1 MTDGFYNNAV
11 YWVEVDRITPNPFQP
26 RKEFD
31 EKALDDL
38 GDSIRQYG
46 VLQPL
51 TVTRRERTREDGG
64 ISVEYELVAG
74 ERRLRAAKRIGVK
87 QVPVLIRS
95 SEDSDKMKLEI
106 AIIENLQREDLNP
119 IDRAIAFKKLAV
131 DFNLK
136 HTEIAQKM
144 GKSREYVSNTLRL
157 LNLPADMQSAIVAGK
172 INEGHARPLLMLAE
186 RPEQQQELF
195 HEIME
200 RKLAVREAERIS
212 RRIATERARKQDL
225 TPDLAR
231 IERELTDELGTRVII
246 ETKEKGGRV
255 HIDFFSPSDL
265 EQLLSLLKQQEAQ
278 RIPASSNETVSQK
291 NIDDNHEQE
300 PSLQK
305 PLHIQSEES
314 PLEQFV
320 STMEPKID
328 THEDAAVGSEQV
340 FTDTTPEDD
349 LYSLKNFSV

>member
-1 MTDGFYNNAV
+1 MVQYTAVMADGFYNNAV

-26 RKEFD
+26 RKDFD

-38 GDSIRQYG
+38 AESIRQYG

-51 TVTRRERTREDGG
+51 TVTRRENVRADGG

-119 IDRAIAFKKLAV
+119 IDRAVAFKKLA
-131 DFNLK
+131 DNFNLK

-157 LNLPADMQSAIVAGK
+157 LNLPGDMQQAIVAGK
-172 INEGHARPLLMLAE
+172 INEGHARPLLMLTD

-255 HIDFFSPSDL
+255 HIDFFSPTDL
-265 EQLLSLLKQQEAQ
+265 EQLLAVLKHQTERAAASAESPMPSVAPDEHEVPGVSPLEDFVLTMSPKAEQQEAPEAQ
-278 RIPASSNETVSQK
+278 GVS
-291 NIDDNHEQE
+291 
-300 PSLQK
+300 
-305 PLHIQSEES
+305 
-314 PLEQFV
+314 
-320 STMEPKID
+320 D
-328 THEDAAVGSEQV
+328 T
-340 FTDTTPEDD
+340 D
-349 LYSLKNFSV
+349 LYSLKNFTV

>member
-1 MTDGFYNNAV
+1 MSTGFYNNAV
-11 YWVEVDRITPNPFQP
+11 YWVEVSRIQPNPFQP
-26 RKEFD
+26 RKDFD
-31 EKALDDL
+31 EKALEDL
-38 GDSIRQYG
+38 AESIRQYG

-51 TVTRRERTREDGG
+51 TVTRRERVRDDGG

-74 ERRLRAAKRIGVK
+74 ERRLRAAKKIGVI

-119 IDRAIAFKKLAV
+119 IDRAVAFKKLAD
-131 DFNLK
+131 DFKLK
-136 HTEIAQKM
+136 HTEIAKKM

-157 LNLPADMQSAIVAGK
+157 LNLPADMQQAMVNGK
-172 INEGHARPLLMLAE
+172 INEGHSRPLLMLAD
-186 RPEQQQELF
+186 RPKEQQELF
-195 HEIME
+195 VEIIE

-255 HIDFFSPSDL
+255 HIDFFSPTDL
-265 EQLLSLLKQQEAQ
+265 EQLLAVLKKQTDALHQTVHADMMNDTHDEA
-278 RIPASSNETVSQK
+278 
-291 NIDDNHEQE
+291 
-300 PSLQK
+300 
-305 PLHIQSEES
+305 S
-314 PLEQFV
+314 PLGTFV
-320 STMEPKID
+320 DTMEPK
-328 THEDAAVGSEQV
+328 EPEEALRESAPESPKVV
-340 FTDTTPEDD
+340 VTPKAPLQNAPDDD
-349 LYSLKNFSV
+349 LYSLKNFTV

>member
-38 GDSIRQYG
+38 ADSIRQYG

-51 TVTRRERTREDGG
+51 TVTRREHTREDGG

-74 ERRLRAAKRIGVK
+74 ERRLRAAKRIGVQ

-119 IDRAIAFKKLAV
+119 IDRAIAFKKLAD
-131 DFNLK
+131 DFKLK

-186 RPEQQQELF
+186 RPQQQQELF
-195 HEIME
+195 YEIME

-231 IERELTDELGTRVII
+231 IEKELTDELGTRVII
-246 ETKEKGGRV
+246 ETKEKGGRL
-255 HIDFFSPSDL
+255 HIDFFSESDL
-265 EQLLSLLKQQEAQ
+265 EQLLAVLKHQEMQA
-278 RIPASSNETVSQK
+278 NEIVHQPT
-291 NIDDNHEQE
+291 
-300 PSLQK
+300 
-305 PLHIQSEES
+305 QSVTEDSESS
-314 PLEQFV
+314 PLDQFV
-320 STMEPKID
+320 ATMDPKID
-328 THEDAAVGSEQV
+328 SADEEDTQQVAASVSVGADDTQ
-340 FTDTTPEDD
+340 DTTEPEDD
-349 LYSLKNFSV
+349 LYSLKNFTV